1 MLKLDGSVVLI
12 TGAGRRIGKALALA
26 VARHGAAVAVHCN
39 QSVSEAQAV
48 ISEIREG
55 GGVAHGVCGD
65 LTHPDECE
73 RIVAESYAAFGH
85 LDVLV
90 NNAAIFFKTPL
101 PDVTEEDWDRTL
113 DLNLKGSFFC
123 AQAAAARM
131 QERGGKIINV
141 ADWSGVR
148 PYQDYLPYCISKAGV
163 IAMTRGLA
171 RTLAPK
177 IAVNA
182 IAPGP
187 VLLPADFDTEE
198 RETIIRHTPLQRL
211 GTPDDIVNAVLF
223 LIKGTDFMTGAT
235 LMIDGGRLIA

>member
-1 MLKLDGSVVLI
+1 MLKLDGSVILI

-26 VARHGAAVAVHCN
+26 VARRGAAVAVHSN
-39 QSVSEAQAV
+39 QSGSEAQAV
-48 ISEIREG
+48 IAEIREG
-55 GGVAHGVCGD
+55 GGAAHGVCGD
-65 LTHPDECE
+65 LTRPDECK
-73 RIVAESYAAFGH
+73 RIVEESYAAFGR

-101 PDVTEEDWDRTL
+101 FRVTEEDWNRIF

-131 QERGGKIINV
+131 QERGGKIINI

-187 VLLPADFDTEE
+187 VLLPADFDAEE
-198 RETIIRHTPLQRL
+198 RETIIRHTPLRRL

-223 LIKGTDFMTGAT
+223 LMKGTDFMTGAT
-235 LMIDGGRLIA
+235 LTIDGGRLIA

>member
-1 MLKLDGSVVLI
+1 MMKLEESVVLI
-12 TGAGRRIGKALALA
+12 TGAGRRIGAALALA
-26 VARHGAAVAVHCN
+26 VAARGARVVVHYN
-39 QSVSEAQAV
+39 QSIPEAKAV
-48 ISEIREG
+48 IAQIQQNG
-55 GGVAHGVCGD
+55 GAAHGVCGN
-65 LTHPDECE
+65 LTRPDDCK
-73 RIVAESYAAFGH
+73 RIVDEGCAVFGR

-90 NNAAIFFKTPL
+90 NNAAVFFKTPFFQ
-101 PDVTEEDWDRTL
+101 VTAEDWDHTL
-113 DLNLKGSFFC
+113 NLNLKGSFFC
-123 AQAAAARM
+123 AQAAAAQM
-131 QERGGKIINV
+131 QQRGGKIINI

-187 VLLPADFDTEE
+187 VLLPEDFDADE
-198 RETIIRHTPLQRL
+198 RETIIRHTPLRRV
-211 GTPDDIVNAVLF
+211 GTPEDVINAALF
-223 LIKGTDFMTGAT
+223 LIEGTDFMTGAT